1 MSSGGGHGGGLPFL
15 DKVDD
20 LFGKAHDQGIAVTA
34 KPFIFAG
41 IMAIFTFFLIAPQ
54 QTVWNFQFLMLTSP
68 IWMPIILVRWAI
80 YRFVEANRVTWLAK
94 QEYVLLEL
102 KIPRDIQKTPLAME
116 TVLTNLNVSQ
126 GESTWY
132 KKYINGSVRPSWTF
146 EIVSLGGTVHF
157 YVRTRVSYRRPVE
170 SFFYAQYPGIEITE
184 AIDYSL
190 LVDPTHEP
198 YGMWG
203 CDYKKKQPD
212 PIPIRTYAEYI
223 RPDNPLPKPEET
235 IDPLAQVLEL
245 LGSIGPKEQFWLQIN
260 ARISGPEKY
269 EGKLNSRGKPYN
281 WKDEGQEIILK
292 IRDSAVRKIK
302 RFDAATGASIE
313 DDGFGPLTK
322 GMQEDIYAIERN
334 INKPAFDVGMRAIY
348 LAPDDAFQGSMIT
361 FLINLWKPMNAENGN
376 GIGITRWLAIFN
388 DFPWEDRSGHHKEHL
403 KHQLVDAYRRRA
415 YFHEP
420 YKLGWMIMSAE
431 ELATVF
437 HIPSASVTAPS
448 VPRIQSSTS
457 EAPSN
462 LPTG

>member
-1 MSSGGGHGGGLPFL
+1 MSSGGHGGGGLPFL
-15 DKVDD
+15 DKIDE
-20 LFGKAHDQGIAVTA
+20 LFGAAHEQGIAVTA
-34 KPFIFAG
+34 KPFILAG
-41 IMAIFTFFLIAPQ
+41 IMALIAFFFIAPLQTLANFGFLI
-54 QTVWNFQFLMLTSP
+54 LTAP
-68 IWMPIILVRWAI
+68 IWMPIILVRWAV
-80 YRFVEANRVTWLAK
+80 YRFVEANRVEWLSK

-102 KIPRDIQKTPLAME
+102 KIPRDIKKSPMAME

-203 CDYKKKQPD
+203 CDYKKKKPD
-212 PIPIRTYAEYI
+212 PIPIRTYAEYLD
-223 RPDNPLPKPEET
+223 PGSPLPKPDET
-235 IDPLAQVLEL
+235 IDPLAQVIEL
-245 LGSIGPKEQFWLQIN
+245 LGSIGPKEQFWVQMN
-260 ARISGPEKY
+260 VRISGGEKY
-269 EGKLNSRGKPYN
+269 DRKKLDGKAYT
-281 WKDEGQEIILK
+281 WKDEAGELIEGIRAGAMRKQKK
-292 IRDSAVRKIK
+292 INQVS
-302 RFDAATGASIE
+302 GALVE
-313 DDGFGPLTK
+313 EEGFGPLTK
-322 GMQEDIYAIERN
+322 GQQEDIYAIERN

-348 LAPDDAFQGSMIT
+348 LAPEDAFQGSMIT
-361 FLINLWKPMNAENGN
+361 FLINLWKPMSAEQGN

-388 DFPWEDRSGHHKEHL
+388 DYPWEDRSGHHKEHL

-420 YKLGWMIMSAE
+420 YKLGWMIMSSE
-431 ELATVF
+431 ELATIF

-448 VPRIQSSTS
+448 MPRIQSSTS